1 MLGSQSRVAQGMAS
15 AGHLHYHSMSR
26 YSDTFSTSSLAKSV
40 LHIFMKGTLN
50 AVDGGY
56 SKGSEVEA
64 APATVFTATMVQLTA
79 F

>member
-1 MLGSQSRVAQGMAS
+1 
-15 AGHLHYHSMSR
+15 MSR

>member
-1 MLGSQSRVAQGMAS
+1 
-15 AGHLHYHSMSR
+15 
-26 YSDTFSTSSLAKSV
+26 
-40 LHIFMKGTLN
+40 MKGTLN